1 MGARKKDVSYQSPG
15 LAEDQSGA
23 YQTQLNKIAKNDPAV
38 YRALAAEPG
47 DHIHHKAILKT
58 LTPLFN
64 NLSENEAAELRQH
77 LNKFGG
83 IGNHIFNLIPMPGK
97 IHQGGIHPMAQGF
110 GYEYHPN
117 RKKQLGFVRDIMDAS
132 ELPLAYRKHVGEQ
145 YLKQAVP
152 DMNNYIN
159 DLLTAHYAGERLGIS
174 PTAMRD
180 LAMRDQQ
187 AQGKIVGEKPLVV
200 NAGPDSK
207 VYVHTG
213 GNGNGNGHA
222 EMQKAFIQSNGM
234 A

>member
-1 MGARKKDVSYQSPG
+1 MGARRNDVSAQSPG

-23 YQTQLNKIAKNDPAV
+23 YQTQLNRIAKNDPAV
-38 YRALAAEPG
+38 YRALAPEPG

-64 NLSENEAAELRQH
+64 NLSEAEAAELRQH

-83 IGNHIFNLIPMPGK
+83 IGNQIVNLIPMPGG

-117 RKKQLGFVRDIMDAS
+117 RKKQLGYVRDIMDAS

-152 DMNNYIN
+152 DMNKYIN

-174 PTAMRD
+174 PQMMQGMR
-180 LAMRDQQ
+180 ARDIN
-187 AQGKIVGEKPLVV
+187 K
-200 NAGPDSK
+200 
-207 VYVHTG
+207 
-213 GNGNGNGHA
+213 
-222 EMQKAFIQSNGM
+222 M
-234 A
+234 